1 LLSPTAYLRR
11 GAFYKGLLGG
21 SRGWLAIGT
30 VLWAPRVVKRILGRN
45 EEVLAT
51 ETLKPGQGIVLQ
63 TIPPVTRRQKRRAK
77 RAE

>member
-1 LLSPTAYLRR
+1 
-11 GAFYKGLLGG
+11 
-21 SRGWLAIGT
+21 LAIGA
-30 VLWAPRVVKRILGRN
+30 VLWAPRVVKRLLGRN

>member
-1 LLSPTAYLRR
+1 LTI
-11 GAFYKGLLGG
+11 GA
-21 SRGWLAIGT
+21 
-30 VLWAPRVVKRILGRN
+30 VLWTPRVVKRLLGRN